1 MMKIL
6 KAYWLLFLMT
16 VVLVLFIISQRK
28 GNRGDSE
35 YFGNTFIA
43 IDDSAFKPS
52 ILFRD
57 YSLADS
63 AFFISLP
70 TYMEQRIVDGTRL
83 LDSNEVVF
91 RHDDSQTLGEYKYG
105 RVWIEHTKV
114 QAGEAKFATDF
125 LDVNDSSTK
134 SFLESLVNAA
144 LGKSLNS
151 PSRKH
156 GVPSGQIINGP
167 FYRCIQI
174 NSDEDK
180 PVYAL
185 DAFYRREGH
194 TDGKGPVSCHI
205 FFLQNYDEVVRI
217 TMSYHDVD
225 STSFYDLFKSIKTF
239 RWNNYKRTDNLKN
252 YSEECTIY
260 DNKDKYSLEL
270 PKKLEIQKSEL
281 NSLNNYVD
289 SEKKLHIT
297 ISSLSDQ
304 IVFQQSGLNDN
315 EKSAYNKYCRLLIH
329 YYKENSDDPVYEY
342 GDQIAIDKDLL
353 YTVHSSVWETCNS
366 NKTPLLKFLNIQTL
380 NINGFPVLYYS
391 YRRMGW
397 LKEDGKR
404 QPPVIVNVYTVFN
417 KYESVILTFSYR
429 EAERENWKD
438 IHNNIMKSFTFMHK
452 Y

>member
-1 MMKIL
+1 MMRIL
-6 KAYWLLFLMT
+6 KTYWLLFLMT
-16 VVLVLFIISQRK
+16 VVLVLFIYSQRK
-28 GNRGDSE
+28 GSRGDSE
-35 YFGNTFIA
+35 YYGNTFIA
-43 IDDSAFKPS
+43 IDESAFKPS

-63 AFFISLP
+63 AFFISIP
-70 TYMEQRIVDGTRL
+70 TYMEQRIIDGSRL

-91 RHDDSQTLGEYKYG
+91 RYDDSQTPDEYKYG

-114 QAGEAKFATDF
+114 EAGEAKFATDF

-174 NSDEDK
+174 NSDGDK
-180 PVYAL
+180 PIYAL

-225 STSFYDLFKSIKTF
+225 STSFYDLFNSIKTF
-239 RWNNYKRTDNLKN
+239 RWNNYKRNEIKN
-252 YSEECTIY
+252 YSEKCTIY

-270 PKKLEIQKSEL
+270 PNILEIQKSEL
-281 NSLNNYVD
+281 NSVNSYVD

-315 EKSAYNKYCRLLIH
+315 EISAYSKYCRLLIH
-329 YYKENSDDPVYEY
+329 YYQENSDDPVYGY

-353 YTVHSSVWETCNS
+353 YNVYSSVWEACNT

-429 EAERENWKD
+429 EAEREIWKE
-438 IHNNIMKSFTFMHK
+438 INNNIVKSFIFINK